1 MTYNGIKSDIEL
13 YYVSFLPPVIY
24 EIGQYNFS
32 VKENL
37 TSELSLHLLRTT
49 YLLHYS
55 KNYSEIDLSIIS
67 NFSHYK
73 KKKTYIL
80 L

>member
-32 VKENL
+32 VKRKL
-37 TSELSLHLLRTT
+37 DLRAFIT
-49 YLLHYS
+49 LI
-55 KNYSEIDLSIIS
+55 KN
-67 NFSHYK
+67 N
-73 KKKTYIL
+73 IL
-80 L
+80 VAL